1 MCTPWHKQR
10 LSVLSRSVGI
20 PSLLVSGIQNGTE
33 PPPLLFSLN
42 ISFREFGSLPSRKV
56 QSSEVDEVFTRQ
68 SRTCRRNPDSTPTP
82 RQPRQPDNPDVKPD
96 NPDNQER

>member
-1 MCTPWHKQR
+1 VYSPGK
-10 LSVLSRSVGI
+10 LGI

-33 PPPLLFSLN
+33 PPPLLFSLT

-68 SRTCRRNPDSTPTP
+68 P
-82 RQPRQPDNPDVKPD
+82 RDGSIAATRKPSAILFFSVGSVKPHHLVGL
-96 NPDNQER
+96 